1 MLVGVIGISYKSA
14 ELPLR
19 EEIASACSYI
29 LRNQNCVLLSTCNRT
44 EIYFSSVD
52 LANTQSDILH
62 ALKKVV
68 LREFD
73 HAMYSFFG
81 RECFEHLAM
90 VTSGLDSAIL
100 GESDIQRQVK
110 IAYKEA
116 AENHRLSSSL
126 HFLFQKSLKMGKEV
140 RSMFLSPMTLEGTVQ
155 RLVQNF
161 FSEKKVLNIFMIGF
175 SEINRKLAATLLK
188 KPLVKMTFCTRS
200 PGAAEAFALDH
211 GVSVVGFDCLDLWC
225 EHDLVICGTQ
235 SSRYVIS
242 EAPDVFK
249 TRLMIDLSVPRGIS
263 PKLNRS
269 SLLTLF
275 NMEEVGKLVEQERK
289 ERSSEIALI
298 QKQVEGFVERQI
310 GIFNEKQ
317 VEVVANLRVCR
328 NSGLF

>member
-1 MLVGVIGISYKSA
+1 MFVGVIGISYKSA
-14 ELPLR
+14 ELDLR
-19 EEIASACSYI
+19 EELASLCPLV

-44 EIYFSSVD
+44 EIYFSSLD
-52 LANTQSDILH
+52 LASTQSDILH

-100 GESDIQRQVK
+100 GESDVQRQVK
-110 IAYKEA
+110 LAYREA
-116 AENHRLSSSL
+116 AEHHRLSSSL

-161 FSEKKVLNIFMIGF
+161 FYEKKVLNIFMIGF
-175 SEINRKLAATLLK
+175 SEINRKVAATLLK
-188 KPLVKMTFCTRS
+188 RPSVKMTFCTRS
-200 PGAAEAFALDH
+200 PRAAEAFALDH
-211 GVSVVGFDCLDLWC
+211 GVSVMGSNCLDLWR

-235 SSRYVIS
+235 SSGYVIS
-242 EAPDVFK
+242 ETPEVFK

-263 PKLNRS
+263 PELNRCP
-269 SLLTLF
+269 LLTLF
-275 NMEEVGKLVEQERK
+275 NMQEVGRLVERERQER
-289 ERSSEIALI
+289 SHEIALI
-298 QKQVEGFVERQI
+298 QKQVEGFVDRQI
-310 GIFNEKQ
+310 RIFNEKQ
-317 VEVVANLRVCR
+317 VYSISTAR
-328 NSGLF
+328 